1 MKSFNFKQATIPHS
15 VKDPHFKALEPD
27 CLSARI
33 AITTQ
38 PLKPGRKIRKVTS
51 RMNVLLSL
59 LFLMMLLLPLTGC
72 SKVLYISGLGW
83 HQARISF
90 HSVPI
95 QEVLNDKQAVPEV
108 QEKIRFIQ
116 EVKRYGEE
124 SVGLNRTKS
133 YSRFYEVNGPILYVV
148 TASEKDQLKLY
159 HWAFPIV
166 GKVTYKGFFTKE
178 GALQEKRDLD
188 KRGYDTFLRPAEA
201 YSTLG
206 WLNDPI
212 FSSMLKWDDGTLA
225 NLILH
230 EMAHA
235 TVYFKGN
242 TDFNEQMATFIGNQ
256 GAIDFLAKRYGSESQ
271 EVLVAIESQ
280 EDDLLFSQWVDQA
293 YQRLS
298 TFYNQAISRE
308 EKLKGRE
315 EIFLS
320 LQEEFRELQ
329 PRFKTR
335 GYRNFEQIPLNNAA
349 LLAHRQYFHR
359 LENFERL
366 YEYLGRDLRR
376 LVEKMREIRA
386 SGEDAD
392 VALDRWMKEQGLTLS
407 FFQR

>member
-1 MKSFNFKQATIPHS
+1 MKTIP
-15 VKDPHFKALEPD
+15 VPF
-27 CLSARI
+27 
-33 AITTQ
+33 
-38 PLKPGRKIRKVTS
+38 
-51 RMNVLLSL
+51 
-59 LFLMMLLLPLTGC
+59 FLIPALLLLTGC

-83 HQARISF
+83 HQTRISF

-95 QEVLNDKQAVPEV
+95 QEVLSDEQAAPEV

-124 SVGLNRTKS
+124 SVGLNRSKN
-133 YSRFYEVNGPILYVV
+133 YSRFYEVKGPVLYVV

-159 HWAFPIV
+159 HWSFPIV
-166 GKVTYKGFFTKE
+166 GKVTYKGFFTKK
-178 GALQEKRDLD
+178 GALREKRDLD
-188 KRGYDTFLRPAEA
+188 KRGYDTFLRPSEA

-206 WLNDPI
+206 WLKDPI
-212 FSSMLKWDDGTLA
+212 FSSMVKWDDGTLA

-271 EVLVAIESQ
+271 EVLMAVESQ

-293 YQRLS
+293 YQRLA

-320 LQEEFRELQ
+320 LQEEFREMQ
-329 PRFKTR
+329 PRFKTK
-335 GYRNFEQIPLNNAA
+335 GYRNFDQIPLNNAA

-376 LVEKMREIRA
+376 MVEKMKEIRA
-386 SGEDAD
+386 SEEEPG
-392 VALDRWMKEQGLTLS
+392 VYLDRWMKEHGLTLF

>member
-1 MKSFNFKQATIPHS
+1 
-15 VKDPHFKALEPD
+15 
-27 CLSARI
+27 
-33 AITTQ
+33 
-38 PLKPGRKIRKVTS
+38 
-51 RMNVLLSL
+51 MNVPLPL
-59 LFLMMLLLPLTGC
+59 LFLMMLFFPLTGC

-90 HSVPI
+90 HSVSI
-95 QEVLNDKQAVPEV
+95 QEVLNDGQTTPEV

-133 YSRFYEVNGPILYVV
+133 YSKLYEVKGPVLYVV

-166 GKVTYKGFFTKE
+166 GKVTYKGFFTRE
-178 GALQEKRDLD
+178 GALREKRDLD

-206 WLNDPI
+206 WLKDPI
-212 FSSMLKWDDGTLA
+212 FSSMLKWDDETLA

-271 EVLVAIESQ
+271 EVLVAVESQ
-280 EDDLLFSQWVDQA
+280 EDDLLFSQWIDQA
-293 YQRLS
+293 YQRLA

-320 LQEEFRELQ
+320 LQEEFREMQ

-335 GYRNFEQIPLNNAA
+335 GYRNFDRIPLNNAA

-366 YEYLGRDLRR
+366 YEYLGRNLRR
-376 LVEKMREIRA
+376 LVEMMKGIRA
-386 SGEDAD
+386 SEEEPG
-392 VALDRWMKEQGLTLS
+392 VTLDRWMKGQGLTLF

>member
-1 MKSFNFKQATIPHS
+1 MKTIP
-15 VKDPHFKALEPD
+15 VPF
-27 CLSARI
+27 
-33 AITTQ
+33 
-38 PLKPGRKIRKVTS
+38 
-51 RMNVLLSL
+51 
-59 LFLMMLLLPLTGC
+59 FLIPALLLLTGC

-95 QEVLNDKQAVPEV
+95 QEVLSDEQAAPEV

-124 SVGLNRTKS
+124 SVGLNRSKN
-133 YSRFYEVNGPILYVV
+133 YSRIYEVKGPVLYVV

-159 HWAFPIV
+159 HWSFPIV
-166 GKVTYKGFFTKE
+166 GKVTYKGFFTKK
-178 GALQEKRDLD
+178 GALREKRDLD
-188 KRGYDTFLRPAEA
+188 KRGYDTFLRPSEA

-206 WLNDPI
+206 WLKDPI

-256 GAIDFLAKRYGSESQ
+256 GAIDFLAKKYGSESQ
-271 EVLVAIESQ
+271 EVLMAVESQ
-280 EDDLLFSQWVDQA
+280 EDDLLFSQWIDQA
-293 YQRLS
+293 YQRLA

-320 LQEEFRELQ
+320 LQEEFREMQ

-335 GYRNFEQIPLNNAA
+335 EYRDFDQIPLNNAA

-359 LENFERL
+359 LEKFERL

-376 LVEKMREIRA
+376 MVEKMREIRA
-386 SGEDAD
+386 SEEEPGGY
-392 VALDRWMKEQGLTLS
+392 LDRWMKEQGLTL
-407 FFQR
+407 FFFRR

>member
-1 MKSFNFKQATIPHS
+1 
-15 VKDPHFKALEPD
+15 
-27 CLSARI
+27 
-33 AITTQ
+33 
-38 PLKPGRKIRKVTS
+38 
-51 RMNVLLSL
+51 MNVLLFL
-59 LFLMMLLLPLTGC
+59 LFLMMLLFPLTGC
-72 SKVLYISGLGW
+72 SKFLYISGLGW
-83 HQARISF
+83 HQAHISF

-95 QEVLNDKQAVPEV
+95 QEVLNDEQAAPEV

-133 YSRFYEVNGPILYVV
+133 YSRFYEVKGPVLYVV

-159 HWAFPIV
+159 HWTFPIV
-166 GKVTYKGFFTKE
+166 GRVTYKGFFTKE

-188 KRGYDTFLRPAEA
+188 KRGYDTFLRPSEA

-206 WLNDPI
+206 WLKDPI
-212 FSSMLKWDDGTLA
+212 FSSMLHWDDGTLA

-242 TDFNEQMATFIGNQ
+242 TDFNEQIATFIGNQ
-256 GAIDFLAKRYGSESQ
+256 GATDFLAKRYGSESQ
-271 EVLVAIESQ
+271 EVSVAVESQ
-280 EDDLLFSQWVDQA
+280 EDDLLFSQWIDQA

-298 TFYNQAISRE
+298 TFYSQAISRE

-320 LQEEFRELQ
+320 LQEEIREIQ
-329 PRFKTR
+329 PRFKTER
-335 GYRNFEQIPLNNAA
+335 YRNYDQIPLNNAA

-376 LVEKMREIRA
+376 MVEMMKEIRA
-386 SGEDAD
+386 SEEEPG
-392 VALDRWMKEQGLTLS
+392 VYLDRWMKEQGLTLF

>member
-1 MKSFNFKQATIPHS
+1 MKTIPVS
-15 VKDPHFKALEPD
+15 F
-27 CLSARI
+27 
-33 AITTQ
+33 
-38 PLKPGRKIRKVTS
+38 
-51 RMNVLLSL
+51 
-59 LFLMMLLLPLTGC
+59 FLIPALLLLTGC

-83 HQARISF
+83 HQAHISF

-95 QEVLNDKQAVPEV
+95 QEVLNDEQAAPEI

-133 YSRFYEVNGPILYVV
+133 YSRFFEVKGPVLYVV
-148 TASEKDQLKLY
+148 TASDKDQLKLY
-159 HWAFPIV
+159 HWTFPIV

-188 KRGYDTFLRPAEA
+188 KRDYDTFLRPSEA

-256 GAIDFLAKRYGSESQ
+256 GAIDFLAKKYGSESQ
-271 EVLVAIESQ
+271 EVSVAFESQ
-280 EDDLLFSQWVDQA
+280 EDDLFFSQWADQA
-293 YQRLS
+293 YRRLS
-298 TFYNQAISRE
+298 MFYSQAISRE
-308 EKLKGRE
+308 EKVKGRE

-320 LQEEFRELQ
+320 LQEEFKEMQ
-329 PRFKTR
+329 PRFKTK
-335 GYRNFEQIPLNNAA
+335 GYRNFDQIPLNNAA
-349 LLAHRQYFHR
+349 VMAHRQYFHR

-376 LVEKMREIRA
+376 VVEMMKEIRA
-386 SGEDAD
+386 SGEEPG
-392 VALDRWMKEQGLTLS
+392 VYLDRWMKEQGLTLF

>member
-1 MKSFNFKQATIPHS
+1 
-15 VKDPHFKALEPD
+15 
-27 CLSARI
+27 
-33 AITTQ
+33 
-38 PLKPGRKIRKVTS
+38 VTS

-59 LFLMMLLLPLTGC
+59 LFLMMLLFSLTGC

-83 HQARISF
+83 HQTRISF

-95 QEVLNDKQAVPEV
+95 QEVLRDEQAAPEV

-124 SVGLNRTKS
+124 NLGLNRTKS
-133 YSRFYEVNGPILYVV
+133 YSKLYEVKGPVLYVV
-148 TASEKDQLKLY
+148 IASEKDQLKLY
-159 HWAFPIV
+159 TWSFPIV
-166 GKVTYKGFFTKE
+166 GKVTYKGFFTKK
-178 GALQEKRDLD
+178 GALREKRDLD

-206 WLNDPI
+206 WLSDPI
-212 FSSMLKWDDGTLA
+212 FSSMLKWDNGTLA

-256 GAIDFLAKRYGSESQ
+256 GAIDFLAKKYGSESQ
-271 EVLVAIESQ
+271 AVLAAVESQ

-293 YQRLS
+293 YQQLS
-298 TFYNQAISRE
+298 TFYEQAISRE

-315 EIFLS
+315 EVFLS

-359 LENFERL
+359 LEKFERL
-366 YEYLGRDLRR
+366 YEYLSRDLRR
-376 LVEKMREIRA
+376 VVEEMREIRA
-386 SGEDAD
+386 SGEEPG
-392 VALDRWMKEQGLTLS
+392 VYLDRWMKEKGLTLFS
-407 FFQR
+407 FQR